1 MIVDWGLNILFLI
14 IWLLLVD
21 KYLLSSLFDFEV
33 VYLYLLLN
41 DVFYDEINDKFFIN
55 FKIYKGILKMDVR

>member
-21 KYLLSSLFDFEV
+21 MYLLSSLFDFEV

-55 FKIYKGILKMDVR
+55 FEIYKGILKMDVR

>member
-55 FKIYKGILKMDVR
+55 FEIYKGILKMDVR